1 MSSLSNRQLEYSG
14 DSVTR
19 LVIGLK
25 STFIVQIIIFVL
37 QIESFL
43 FKTVLSVNI
52 KLGNVNLHA

>member
-1 MSSLSNRQLEYSG
+1 MSYLSNRQLEYSG
-14 DSVTR
+14 ESVTR

-43 FKTVLSVNI
+43 FKTVFSVTI